1 MIQVDVGRFRGHARA
16 LFTRSWEHIPAIR
29 LSATTKGTAS
39 SSCTGRNVERAEA
52 AGKGIDFVHV
62 DIYDSN
68 RGPLI
73 GEMTCFPQAGTGRFS
88 PSCYDDWLGAFW

>member
-1 MIQVDVGRFRGHARA
+1 MQLNEAVPFVVAD
-16 LFTRSWEHIPAIR
+16 
-29 LSATTKGTAS
+29 
-39 SSCTGRNVERAEA
+39 VERAEA

-73 GEMTCFPQAGTGRFS
+73 GEMTCFPAAGTGRFS
-88 PSCYDDWLGAFW
+88 PSHYDDWLGAFWKFNARA